1 MRPDLDTGAKF
12 PDYELLDHTG
22 TPRRLSELQGE
33 DPMVIVLAREAYSA
47 KDQRQHEGLVQLWK
61 EMKPGVGYCR
71 MVTITT
77 TDPQETLNYR
87 SGVAAE
93 WPFLSDPAR
102 VVQRDLDIPEYTD
115 QAHNQMVPHTVVCE
129 TRSDHLQ
136 DLQWLLVLR
145 AAHCGGTPP
154 RPPRRAHETPRAV
167 DCSSRCEPAAR
178 NHRPAAMPRSSPPG
192 MSRSPRSTLFTN
204 APWLATSLPAGA
216 QGSSPR
222 SSRYRCCC
230 PCRSV
235 SDSAPSP
242 RRSDPIM
249 PCLQAAGSARRN
261 EGACRR

>member
-22 TPRRLSELQGE
+22 TPRRLSELQGK

-77 TDPQETLNYR
+77 TDPQVTLNYR

-129 TRSDHLQ
+129 PGLIIYKIYNGYWFFGRPTVEELRHD
-136 DLQWLLVLR
+136 LR
-145 AAHCGGTPP
+145 AMLMKH
-154 RPPRRAHETPRAV
+154 HW
-167 DCSSRCEPAAR
+167 DWD
-178 NHRPAAMPRSSPPG
+178 
-192 MSRSPRSTLFTN
+192 L
-204 APWLATSLPAGA
+204 
-216 QGSSPR
+216 
-222 SSRYRCCC
+222 
-230 PCRSV
+230 
-235 SDSAPSP
+235 
-242 RRSDPIM
+242 SDPGVR
-249 PCLQAAGSARRN
+249 AAWERGERHRFYPP
-261 EGACRR
+261 EFGW